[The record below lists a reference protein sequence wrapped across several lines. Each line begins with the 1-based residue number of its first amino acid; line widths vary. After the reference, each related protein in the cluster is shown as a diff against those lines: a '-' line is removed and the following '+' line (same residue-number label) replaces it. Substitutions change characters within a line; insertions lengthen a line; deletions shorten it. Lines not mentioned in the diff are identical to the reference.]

1 MLEVSGKIAGEESRA
16 IDLKR
21 KGIIERIAKR
31 KGSSTQDVLIGW
43 VSKELPNV
51 AWSLKNGTS
60 HAYRI
65 TWKSVKSN
73 QNMESFKSAV
83 LEGTFT
89 YLILFFHS
97 ESITFNN

>member
-16 IDLKR
+16 VDLKR

-51 AWSLKNGTS
+51 
-60 HAYRI
+60 
-65 TWKSVKSN
+65 V
-73 QNMESFKSAV
+73 
-83 LEGTFT
+83 
-89 YLILFFHS
+89 
-97 ESITFNN
+97 